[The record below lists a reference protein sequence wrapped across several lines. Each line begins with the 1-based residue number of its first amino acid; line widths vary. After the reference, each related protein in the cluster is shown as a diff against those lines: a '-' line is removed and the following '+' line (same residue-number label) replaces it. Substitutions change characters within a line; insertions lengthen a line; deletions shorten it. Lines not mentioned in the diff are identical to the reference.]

1 MSTPSEDSIMSL
13 ARSLKDQMGREPSTT
28 RRRISALSLEGLEG
42 DYTEWAETSAVPL
55 GTITALA
62 GRAGIAK
69 STVLAEKTARW
80 TRGDMEGDLKGQP
93 VGVLI
98 VSGEDDVKRQLVPR
112 LKAAG
117 ADMRYVHAI
126 QVHYDSE
133 VDGEETETVL
143 DLSEDLE
150 DIERLMVDTGSRVLI
165 IDPIVS
171 FIDGN
176 PDRVKEVRRALD
188 PIAAMARRLNSAVIV
203 VGHFRKGGS
212 GPAGDMLSGS
222 HAWRDIVRSLI
233 IMAKDN
239 DSGDRIITV
248 DKLNYGQDGSS
259 WRYEVQTVEVPV
271 SGGRTTQVGLA
282 VHMGVSD
289 LSVGDLMDR
298 EREQSHKREQQH
310 GLKWGIEKV
319 IEALDRNV
327 KPTELHAIFKE
338 EKPGT
343 INAYLKR
350 LADDFRIH
358 RTTYGF
364 YAPLSHANLFAA
376 ADSESGEGGTP

>member
-1 MSTPSEDSIMSL
+1 MKVAQGLRGQLSKGLGNS
-13 ARSLKDQMGREPSTT
+13 
-28 RRRISALSLEGLEG
+28 RRITALSLEGLEG
-42 DYTEWAETSAVPL
+42 DYTEWAEFGAVPL

-80 TRGDMEGDLKGQP
+80 SRGDIEGDLKGQP

-98 VSGEDDVKRQLVPR
+98 VSGEDDVHRQLVPR
-112 LKAAG
+112 LRAAG

-133 VDGEETETVL
+133 VDGETETVL

-150 DIERLMVDTGSRVLI
+150 DIERLMVETRSRVLI

-188 PIAAMARRLNSAVIV
+188 PVAAMARRLNAAVIV
-203 VGHFRKGGS
+203 VGHFRKGGA

-233 IMAKDN
+233 LMAKDP

-259 WRYEVQTVEVPV
+259 WRYEVKTVEVAV
-271 SGGRTTQVGLA
+271 SGGRTTEVGLA

-289 LSVGDLMDR
+289 LLVGDLMDR
-298 EREQSHKREQQH
+298 EREQGHKREQQH

-319 IEALDRNV
+319 IEALDRDV
-327 KPTELHAIFKE
+327 TPSELHAIFKD

-358 RTTYGF
+358 RTTHGY
-364 YAPLSHANLFAA
+364 YAPLSHATLFAS
-376 ADSESGEGGTP
+376 ADDETP